1 MGACVYHKSILT
13 NGLRIVTT
21 ELPHARSVSTSIFLG
36 IGSRNENGDQR
47 GICHF
52 LEHMLFKGTET
63 RPTAKDIS
71 IAIEQ
76 IGGIL
81 NAETGKEVTVYWNK
95 VSHRHWKLAI
105 ELLSDV
111 LRHSRFDSSE
121 VEKERG
127 VIIEELSMLFD
138 SPGEWVHV
146 LVDEILWGEH
156 PLGRDI
162 GGDRESVSGI
172 SRDDLTRFLDQSY
185 SPDNAVVAVA
195 GAIDHFEILDEIE
208 KLLGNWQRR
217 SPVSWEPVNGRAS
230 ESKIIIRDKDT
241 EQAHLCLAVP
251 SYSFVHPDRFALD
264 LLNVIL
270 GEGMSSRLFQEIREK
285 RGLGYDVQS
294 YVTRFRDAGS
304 LVVYT
309 SVDPA
314 RVDETLR
321 AIVGELDG
329 VRLALPSDEV
339 QRAKDFWKGR
349 IELRLEETRSLASWL
364 GSQELFFDRILTVE
378 DVVAR
383 IDAVTPEDLMRVASD
398 VFRHERFH
406 VAAIGPGLEE
416 SAISKVLA

>member
-1 MGACVYHKSILT
+1 MCVYQKTTLA

-36 IGSRNENGDQR
+36 IGSRNENTNQR

-52 LEHMLFKGTET
+52 LEHMLFKGTQT

-71 IAIEQ
+71 IEIEQ

-81 NAETGKEVTVYWNK
+81 NAETGKEATVYWDK
-95 VSHRHWKLAI
+95 VSQRHWKLAI
-105 ELLSDV
+105 ELLADV
-111 LRHSRFDSSE
+111 LRHSRFDLAE

-138 SPGEWVHV
+138 SPGDWVHV
-146 LVDEILWGEH
+146 LIDEVLWGKH
-156 PLGRDI
+156 PLGRDV
-162 GGDRESVSGI
+162 GGDRDSVSTI

-185 SPDNAVVAVA
+185 SPDIGVVAVA
-195 GAIDHFEILDEIE
+195 GPIEHAAIVDEIE
-208 KLLGNWQRR
+208 KLLGDWPRR
-217 SPVSWEPVNGRAS
+217 APVPWEPANGKNS
-230 ESKIIIRDKDT
+230 ESRIMIRNKDT
-241 EQAHLCLAVP
+241 EQAHICLAVP
-251 SYSFVHPDRFALD
+251 GYSFAHPDRFALD

-304 LVVYT
+304 VVVNT

-329 VRLALPSDEV
+329 VRQPLPSDEV
-339 QRAKDFWKGR
+339 RRAKDFWKGR

-398 VFRHERFH
+398 VFRHEQFH
-406 VAAIGPGLEE
+406 VAAIGPNLDE
-416 SAISKVLA
+416 SLIAKIVS

>member
-1 MGACVYHKSILT
+1 MGV
-13 NGLRIVTT
+13 
-21 ELPHARSVSTSIFLG
+21 
-36 IGSRNENGDQR
+36 GSRNESANER

-52 LEHMLFKGTET
+52 LEHMLFKGTQT

-81 NAETGKEVTVYWNK
+81 NAETSKEVTVYWNK
-95 VSHRHWKLAI
+95 VSQRHWKLAI
-105 ELLSDV
+105 DLLADV
-111 LRHSRFDSSE
+111 LRHSKFDIAE

-127 VIIEELSMLFD
+127 VIVEELSMLFD
-138 SPGEWVHV
+138 SPGDWVHV
-146 LVDEILWGEH
+146 LTDEILWGNH

-162 GGDRESVSGI
+162 GGDRESVTGI
-172 SRDDLTRFLDQSY
+172 SRDDLKKFLDRSY
-185 SPDNAVVAVA
+185 SPDNGVVAVA
-195 GAIDHFEILDEIE
+195 GPIEHSAIVDEIE
-208 KLLGNWQRR
+208 RLLGDWERR
-217 SPVSWEPVNGRAS
+217 KPIPWEPVTAKSNDAR
-230 ESKIIIRDKDT
+230 ILIRSKDT
-241 EQAHLCLAVP
+241 EQVHLCLAVP
-251 SYSFVHPDRFALD
+251 AYSFAHPDRFALD

-304 LVVYT
+304 VVVYT
-309 SVDPA
+309 SVDPT

-321 AIVGELDG
+321 AIVGELDS
-329 VRLALPSDEV
+329 VQQPLPADEI

-364 GSQELFFDRILTVE
+364 GSQELLFDRILTVE

-383 IDAVTPEDLMRVASD
+383 IDAVTSEDLMRVASD
-398 VFRHERFH
+398 VFRHDRFH
-406 VAAIGPGLEE
+406 VAAIGPDLDE
-416 SAISKVLA
+416 SKVVKIIQ